1 MNCNELY
8 FIILIYLAL
17 FHLILNANSRWAYF
31 PPLMFHMLLK
41 TFWRQSDLL
50 SCCMESLF
58 QSFTFVVVLLLLC
71 FYAALWRTSSIWLG
85 NTERSTQT
93 DQNGYRKAI
102 IDLLSRHI
110 FASLV
115 RVVLPHSG
123 HNAEDKLNHK
133 ATSNGSFSGR
143 MRQTPPHIQLPL
155 SATPTQQL
163 TIAAMN
169 TYIPHHSS
177 CCVNHVVTFLGRCT

>member
-1 MNCNELY
+1 MGILSTINVPHAIKNLLMTVWSAFLLHGKPFSKLY
-8 FIILIYLAL
+8 L
-17 FHLILNANSRWAYF
+17 
-31 PPLMFHMLLK
+31 
-41 TFWRQSDLL
+41 
-50 SCCMESLF
+50 CCCA
-58 QSFTFVVVLLLLC
+58 FV
-71 FYAALWRTSSIWLG
+71 AALWRTSSIWLG